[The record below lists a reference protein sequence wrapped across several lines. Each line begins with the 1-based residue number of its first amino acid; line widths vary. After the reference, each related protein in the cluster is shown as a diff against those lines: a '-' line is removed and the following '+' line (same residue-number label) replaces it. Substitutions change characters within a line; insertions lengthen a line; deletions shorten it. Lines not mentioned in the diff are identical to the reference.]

1 MDTKALRQKIL
12 DLAIRG
18 KLVPQEPND
27 EPAEVLLER
36 IREQKQQMFKEGK
49 LKKKDIKNDTII
61 FKGEDNLHYEKFQDG
76 TVKCIE
82 DEIPFEVPEGW
93 AWCKLNDIYNFID
106 YRGATPTKITNGI
119 PLVTAKNVKSGYIDY
134 TIDDYIS
141 EEEFKERQQRGISK
155 KGDILF
161 TTEAPLGNAALAD
174 MEKFSAGQRLIT
186 FQQYGSK
193 NELINYVMLMF
204 ILSDFFQQQLYVNKT
219 GSTVAGIKAAI
230 LKTLWIPVP
239 PYNEQLRISNT
250 LKSAINLIDSIS
262 KNKEILS
269 TSISNTKSKILD
281 LAIRGKIV
289 PQDPNDE
296 PASVLLE
303 RIRAEK
309 EELIKQGKIKRDKK
323 ESVIFKGDDNSYYV
337 KIGDKIRC
345 IDAEIP
351 FDLPELWT
359 FARLKHIGGIVGG
372 GTPKTNIGKYWD
384 GNIPWLTPADLSGY
398 DSMYI
403 STGSRTITD
412 FGLKSSSAQMLPAN
426 SILYSSRA
434 PIGYTAIATNP
445 VCTNQGFKSVVP
457 YDFSI
462 SPYLYYSLKARTDNI
477 IQRATGTTFKEIS
490 GSEMAETI
498 IPIPPL
504 NEQSKIVEKVTQLQE
519 VISLIEKSLN

>member
-18 KLVPQEPND
+18 KLVPQDPND

-61 FKGEDNLHYEKFQDG
+61 FKGEDNLHYEKFADG
-76 TVKCIE
+76 TVKCME

-323 ESVIFKGDDNSYYV
+323 ESVIFKGDDNSYYE
-337 KIGDKIRC
+337 KMPDGKLNC
-345 IDAEIP
+345 LNEQLT
-351 FDLPELWT
+351 FELPEGWEWCNL
-359 FARLKHIGGIVGG
+359 LMIG
-372 GTPKTNIGKYWD
+372 TTNIG
-384 GNIPWLTPADLSGY
+384 LTYRPADIDTQGIMVLRSCNIVNEKINLT
-398 DSMYI
+398 DLVRVKTSI
-403 STGSRTITD
+403 RTNQFVQKNDILICARNGSRTLVGKCALIPELD
-412 FGLKSSSAQMLPAN
+412 EQASFGAFMAIYRTPYFGYIIHFLRSNFFRSIFDDSNSTTINQLTQDMLK
-426 SILYSSRA
+426 RA
-434 PIGYTAIATNP
+434 I
-445 VCTNQGFKSVVP
+445 VP
-457 YDFSI
+457 
-462 SPYLYYSLKARTDNI
+462 L
-477 IQRATGTTFKEIS
+477 
-490 GSEMAETI
+490 
-498 IPIPPL
+498 PPL
-504 NEQSKIVEKVTQLQE
+504 AEQHRIVKKLNTLLTDL
-519 VISLIEKSLN
+519 SYIEKELN

>member
-1 MDTKALRQKIL
+1 
-12 DLAIRG
+12 
-18 KLVPQEPND
+18 
-27 EPAEVLLER
+27 
-36 IREQKQQMFKEGK
+36 
-49 LKKKDIKNDTII
+49 
-61 FKGEDNLHYEKFQDG
+61 LHYEKFQDG
-76 TVKCIE
+76 TIKCIE

-281 LAIRGKIV
+281 LAIRGKLV

-303 RIRAEK
+303 RISAEK

-323 ESVIFKGDDNSYYV
+323 ESVIFKGDDNSYYLRTGRV
-337 KIGDKIRC
+337 EESLEDWRF
-345 IDAEIP
+345 D
-351 FDLPELWT
+351 DLPETWKICCLGELCDYGDCINVNTEDIAEDAWILDLEDIEKDT
-359 FARLKHIGGIVGG
+359 GTVLKKVTKDQRNSVSTKH
-372 GTPKTNIGKYWD
+372 KFH
-384 GNIPWLTPADLSGY
+384 SG
-398 DSMYI
+398 
-403 STGSRTITD
+403 
-412 FGLKSSSAQMLPAN
+412 QV
-426 SILYSSRA
+426 LYSKLR
-434 PIGYTAIATNP
+434 
-445 VCTNQGFKSVVP
+445 
-457 YDFSI
+457 
-462 SPYLYYSLKARTDNI
+462 PYLNKVVLSDADGYCTSEILPLEFKNCVLPEYARYYLMSGTFIAYANHCSYGVKMPRL
-477 IQRATGTTFKEIS
+477 GTTDGKKAIFS
-490 GSEMAETI
+490 LPPLSEQKRIVETI
-498 IPIPPL
+498 DFCFVQL
-504 NEQSKIVEKVTQLQE
+504 NKISEALA
-519 VISLIEKSLN
+519 

>member
-18 KLVPQEPND
+18 KLVPQDPND
-27 EPAEVLLER
+27 EPASVLLEK
-36 IREQKQQMFKEGK
+36 IRAEKQQMVKDGR
-49 LKKKDIKNDTII
+49 LKAKDIKNDTII

-76 TVKCIE
+76 SVKCIE

-93 AWCKLNDIYNFID
+93 EWCRLTEITFEIFAGGDKPENYSKTQTDEFSIPIFANGAENDGLYGFTNKARVNKSAITVSA
-106 YRGATPTKITNGI
+106 RGTIGFCCIRHMPFVPIVRLITIVPTNGI
-119 PLVTAKNVKSGYIDY
+119 NIEYLRIV
-134 TIDDYIS
+134 
-141 EEEFKERQQRGISK
+141 FQ
-155 KGDILF
+155 
-161 TTEAPLGNAALAD
+161 ALI
-174 MEKFSAGQRLIT
+174 ETGEGSSIPQLTVPRIKPKLIP
-186 FQQYGSK
+186 
-193 NELINYVMLMF
+193 I
-204 ILSDFFQQQLYVNKT
+204 
-219 GSTVAGIKAAI
+219 
-230 LKTLWIPVP
+230 P
-239 PYNEQLRISNT
+239 PYSEQTRISNKLIET
-250 LKSAINLIDSIS
+250 EKIVSAVELNQESVVNYIKLA
-262 KNKEILS
+262 
-269 TSISNTKSKILD
+269 KSKILD
-281 LAIRGKIV
+281 LAIRGQLV

-309 EELIKQGKIKRDKK
+309 EELIKAGKIKRDKK
-323 ESVIFKGDDNSYYV
+323 ESIIFKGDDNSYYE

-372 GTPKTNIGKYWD
+372 GTPKTNISKYWD

-434 PIGYTAIATNP
+434 PIGYTAIATIP

-457 YDFSI
+457 YDFSM
-462 SPYLYYSLKARTDNI
+462 SPYLYYCLRARTDNI

-504 NEQSKIVEKVTQLQE
+504 NEQSKIIEKVTQLQE

>member
-1 MDTKALRQKIL
+1 MLSTK
-12 DLAIRG
+12 
-18 KLVPQEPND
+18 VPMNSFFS
-27 EPAEVLLER
+27 AS
-36 IREQKQQMFKEGK
+36 
-49 LKKKDIKNDTII
+49 
-61 FKGEDNLHYEKFQDG
+61 DNLHYEKFADG
-76 TVKCIE
+76 TVKCME

-323 ESVIFKGDDNSYYV
+323 ESVIFKGDDNSYYG
-337 KIGDKIRC
+337 IHLPDSWDWASLR
-345 IDAEIP
+345 EIALSISDGSHNP
-351 FDLPELWT
+351 PPNN
-359 FARLKHIGGIVGG
+359 GSGI
-372 GTPKTNIGKYWD
+372 PLLSAANIND
-384 GNIPWLTPADLSGY
+384 
-398 DSMYI
+398 
-403 STGSRTITD
+403 
-412 FGLKSSSAQMLPAN
+412 N
-426 SILYSSRA
+426 SILMNEISRWITNEEWKIENQRTNIEVGDVLLTIVGS
-434 PIGYTAIATNP
+434 IGRSAVVQNNNHFALQRSVAVIKPCLINP
-445 VCTNQGFKSVVP
+445 LYLMHIVQ
-457 YDFSI
+457 
-462 SPYLYYSLKARTDNI
+462 SPQIQKWLTDNSK
-477 IQRATGTTFKEIS
+477 GTAQKGIYLNTLS
-490 GSEMAETI
+490 LMI

-504 NEQSKIVEKVTQLQE
+504 AEQARIVELIHIAYKQLDL
-519 VISLIEKSLN
+519 ISNALL

>member
-18 KLVPQEPND
+18 KLVPQDPND
-27 EPAEVLLER
+27 EPASVLLEK
-36 IREQKQQMFKEGK
+36 IRAEKQQMVKDGR
-49 LKKKDIKNDTII
+49 LKAKDIKNDTII

-76 TVKCIE
+76 SVKCIE

-93 AWCKLNDIYNFID
+93 EWCRLTEITFEIFAGGDKPENYSKTQTDEFSIPIFANGAENDGLYGFTNKARVNKSAITVSA
-106 YRGATPTKITNGI
+106 RGTIGFCCIRHMPFVPIVRLITIVPTNGI
-119 PLVTAKNVKSGYIDY
+119 NIEYLRIV
-134 TIDDYIS
+134 
-141 EEEFKERQQRGISK
+141 FQ
-155 KGDILF
+155 
-161 TTEAPLGNAALAD
+161 ALI
-174 MEKFSAGQRLIT
+174 ETGE
-186 FQQYGSK
+186 GSS
-193 NELINYVMLMF
+193 IP
-204 ILSDFFQQQLYVNKT
+204 QL
-219 GSTVAGIKAAI
+219 TVPGIKPK
-230 LKTLWIPVP
+230 LIPIP
-239 PYNEQLRISNT
+239 PYSEQTRISNKLIET
-250 LKSAINLIDSIS
+250 EKIVSAVELNQESVVNYIKLA
-262 KNKEILS
+262 
-269 TSISNTKSKILD
+269 KSKILD
-281 LAIRGKIV
+281 LAIRGQLV
-289 PQDPNDE
+289 PQDHNDE

-309 EELIKQGKIKRDKK
+309 EELIKAGKIKRDKK
-323 ESVIFKGDDNSYYV
+323 ESIIFKGDDNSYYE

-372 GTPKTNIGKYWD
+372 GTPKTNISKYWD

-434 PIGYTAIATNP
+434 PIGYTAIATIP

-457 YDFSI
+457 YDFSM
-462 SPYLYYSLKARTDNI
+462 SPYLYYCLRARTDNI

-504 NEQSKIVEKVTQLQE
+504 NEQSKIIEKVTQLQE

>member
-18 KLVPQEPND
+18 KLVPQDPND

-323 ESVIFKGDDNSYYV
+323 ESVIFKGDDNSYYG
-337 KIGDKIRC
+337 IHLPDSWNWASLR
-345 IDAEIP
+345 EIALSISDGSHNP
-351 FDLPELWT
+351 PPNN
-359 FARLKHIGGIVGG
+359 GSGI
-372 GTPKTNIGKYWD
+372 PLLSAANIND
-384 GNIPWLTPADLSGY
+384 
-398 DSMYI
+398 
-403 STGSRTITD
+403 
-412 FGLKSSSAQMLPAN
+412 N
-426 SILYSSRA
+426 SILMNEISRWITNEEWKIENQRTNIEVGDVLLTIVGS
-434 PIGYTAIATNP
+434 IGRSAVVQNNNHFALLRSVAVIKPCLINP
-445 VCTNQGFKSVVP
+445 LYLMHIVQ
-457 YDFSI
+457 
-462 SPYLYYSLKARTDNI
+462 SPQIQKWLTDNSK
-477 IQRATGTTFKEIS
+477 GTAQKGIYLNALS
-490 GSEMAETI
+490 LMI

-504 NEQSKIVEKVTQLQE
+504 AEQARIVEHIHIAYKHLDL
-519 VISLIEKSLN
+519 ISNALL

>member
-12 DLAIRG
+12 DRAIRG
-18 KLVPQEPND
+18 KLVPQDPND

-61 FKGEDNLHYEKFQDG
+61 FKGEDNLHYEKFADG
-76 TVKCIE
+76 TVKCME

-323 ESVIFKGDDNSYYV
+323 ESVIFKGDDNSYYG
-337 KIGDKIRC
+337 IHLPDSWNWASLR
-345 IDAEIP
+345 EIALSISDGSHNP
-351 FDLPELWT
+351 PPNN
-359 FARLKHIGGIVGG
+359 GSGI
-372 GTPKTNIGKYWD
+372 PLLSAANIND
-384 GNIPWLTPADLSGY
+384 
-398 DSMYI
+398 
-403 STGSRTITD
+403 
-412 FGLKSSSAQMLPAN
+412 N
-426 SILYSSRA
+426 SILMNEISRWITNEEWKIENQRTNIEVGDVLLTIVGS
-434 PIGYTAIATNP
+434 IGRSAVVQNNNHFALQRSVAVIKPCLINP
-445 VCTNQGFKSVVP
+445 LYLMHIVQ
-457 YDFSI
+457 
-462 SPYLYYSLKARTDNI
+462 SPQIQKWLTDNSK
-477 IQRATGTTFKEIS
+477 GTAQKGIYLNALS
-490 GSEMAETI
+490 LMI

-504 NEQSKIVEKVTQLQE
+504 AEQARIVELIHIAYKQLDL
-519 VISLIEKSLN
+519 ISNALL

>member
-1 MDTKALRQKIL
+1 M
-12 DLAIRG
+12 
-18 KLVPQEPND
+18 
-27 EPAEVLLER
+27 
-36 IREQKQQMFKEGK
+36 
-49 LKKKDIKNDTII
+49 
-61 FKGEDNLHYEKFQDG
+61 
-76 TVKCIE
+76 E

-106 YRGATPTKITNGI
+106 YRGATPTKIINGI

-219 GSTVAGIKAAI
+219 GSTVAGIKATI

-323 ESVIFKGDDNSYYV
+323 ESVIFKGDDNSYYG
-337 KIGDKIRC
+337 IHLPDSWNWASLR
-345 IDAEIP
+345 EIALSISDGSHNP
-351 FDLPELWT
+351 PPNN
-359 FARLKHIGGIVGG
+359 GSGI
-372 GTPKTNIGKYWD
+372 PLLSAANIND
-384 GNIPWLTPADLSGY
+384 
-398 DSMYI
+398 
-403 STGSRTITD
+403 
-412 FGLKSSSAQMLPAN
+412 N
-426 SILYSSRA
+426 SILMNEISRWITNEEWKIENQRTNIEVGDVLLTIVGS
-434 PIGYTAIATNP
+434 IGRSAVVQNNNHFALQRSVAVIKPCLINP
-445 VCTNQGFKSVVP
+445 LYLMHIVQ
-457 YDFSI
+457 
-462 SPYLYYSLKARTDNI
+462 SPQIQKWLTDNSK
-477 IQRATGTTFKEIS
+477 GTAQKGIYLNALS
-490 GSEMAETI
+490 LMI

-504 NEQSKIVEKVTQLQE
+504 AEQARIVELIHIAYKQLDL
-519 VISLIEKSLN
+519 ISNALL

>member
-1 MDTKALRQKIL
+1 M
-12 DLAIRG
+12 
-18 KLVPQEPND
+18 
-27 EPAEVLLER
+27 
-36 IREQKQQMFKEGK
+36 
-49 LKKKDIKNDTII
+49 
-61 FKGEDNLHYEKFQDG
+61 HYEKFQDG
-76 TVKCIE
+76 TIKCIE

-281 LAIRGKIV
+281 LAIRGKLV

-303 RIRAEK
+303 RISAEK

-323 ESVIFKGDDNSYYV
+323 ESVIFKGDDNSYYEKLPDE
-337 KIGDKIRC
+337 KINC
-345 IDAEIP
+345 IDKQLP
-351 FDLPELWT
+351 FELPDGWKWCNLSM
-359 FARLKHIGGIVGG
+359 IG
-372 GTPKTNIGKYWD
+372 TTNIG
-384 GNIPWLTPADLSGY
+384 LTYRPADIDTQGIIVLRSCNIVN
-398 DSMYI
+398 DRINRTDLVRVKTSI
-403 STGSRTITD
+403 RENQFVQKDDILICARNGSRSLVGKCALIPELAEKVS
-412 FGLKSSSAQMLPAN
+412 FGAFMAVYRTPYFSYIVHFLRSNFFRSVFDDSN
-426 SILYSSRA
+426 S
-434 PIGYTAIATNP
+434 TAI
-445 VCTNQGFKSVVP
+445 NQLTQDMLKRAVVP
-457 YDFSI
+457 
-462 SPYLYYSLKARTDNI
+462 L
-477 IQRATGTTFKEIS
+477 
-490 GSEMAETI
+490 
-498 IPIPPL
+498 PPL
-504 NEQSKIVEKVTQLQE
+504 AEQLRIVDKITELFE
-519 VISLIEKSLN
+519 RLNCIEESLN

>member
-18 KLVPQEPND
+18 KLVPQDPND

-61 FKGEDNLHYEKFQDG
+61 FKGEDNLHYEKFADG
-76 TVKCIE
+76 TVKCME

-219 GSTVAGIKAAI
+219 GSTVAGIKATI

-323 ESVIFKGDDNSYYV
+323 ESVIFKGDDNSYYG
-337 KIGDKIRC
+337 IHLPDSWNWASLR
-345 IDAEIP
+345 EIALSISDGSHNP
-351 FDLPELWT
+351 PPNN
-359 FARLKHIGGIVGG
+359 GSGI
-372 GTPKTNIGKYWD
+372 PLLSAANIND
-384 GNIPWLTPADLSGY
+384 
-398 DSMYI
+398 
-403 STGSRTITD
+403 
-412 FGLKSSSAQMLPAN
+412 N
-426 SILYSSRA
+426 SILMNEISRWITNEEWKIENQRTNIEVGDVLLTIVGS
-434 PIGYTAIATNP
+434 IGRSAVVQNNNHFALQRSVAVIKPCLINP
-445 VCTNQGFKSVVP
+445 LYLMHIVQ
-457 YDFSI
+457 
-462 SPYLYYSLKARTDNI
+462 SPQIQKWLTDNSK
-477 IQRATGTTFKEIS
+477 GTAQKGIYLNALS
-490 GSEMAETI
+490 LMI

-504 NEQSKIVEKVTQLQE
+504 AEQARIVELIHIAYKQLDL
-519 VISLIEKSLN
+519 ISNALL

>member
-18 KLVPQEPND
+18 KLVPQDPND

-61 FKGEDNLHYEKFQDG
+61 FKGEDNLHYEKFADG
-76 TVKCIE
+76 TVKCME

-323 ESVIFKGDDNSYYV
+323 ESVIFKGDDNSYYE
-337 KIGDKIRC
+337 KIGNDVTC
-345 IDAEIP
+345 IDDEIS
-351 FDLPELWT
+351 FDIPDTWSWTRISTITDITMGSSPKSQDICNDNQYIEFHQGKIYFSKKTLMKSNQYTRKTTKLAPKQSVLLCVRAPVGELNIT
-359 FARLKHIGGIVGG
+359 DRDICIGRGLASI
-372 GTPKTNIGKYWD
+372 KSL
-384 GNIPWLTPADLSGY
+384 GNINEEFIFYWLHPYKTYLVNQ
-398 DSMYI
+398 
-403 STGSRTITD
+403 STGSTFSAITSD
-412 FGLKSSSAQMLPAN
+412 TVRKILIPLPP
-426 SILYSSRA
+426 LME
-434 PIGYTAIATNP
+434 
-445 VCTNQGFKSVVP
+445 Q
-457 YDFSI
+457 
-462 SPYLYYSLKARTDNI
+462 
-477 IQRATGTTFKEIS
+477 KEILDKIQKVFTLF
-490 GSEMAETI
+490 ENLETV
-498 IPIPPL
+498 
-504 NEQSKIVEKVTQLQE
+504 N
-519 VISLIEKSLN
+519 

>member
-18 KLVPQEPND
+18 KLVPQDPND

-323 ESVIFKGDDNSYYV
+323 ESVIFKGDDNSYYE
-337 KIGDKIRC
+337 KYGEK
-345 IDAEIP
+345 
-351 FDLPELWT
+351 LPSGWVVTNFETILEYEQPT
-359 FARLKHIGGIVGG
+359 KYIVHDTNYKPTYK
-372 GTPKTNIGKYWD
+372 TPVLTAGK
-384 GNIPWLTPADLSGY
+384 S
-398 DSMYI
+398 
-403 STGSRTITD
+403 
-412 FGLKSSSAQMLPAN
+412 F
-426 SILYSSRA
+426 IL
-434 PIGYTAIATNP
+434 GYTNE
-445 VCTNQGFKSVVP
+445 
-457 YDFSI
+457 
-462 SPYLYYSLKARTDNI
+462 TDNI
-477 IQRATGTTFKEIS
+477 FDDLPVIIFDDFTTESKFVDFSFKVKSSAMKILHINQDLVLPKYAFYLMQATEIDHDNHQRYWISTYSQEIV
-490 GSEMAETI
+490 ALP
-498 IPIPPL
+498 PI
-504 NEQSKIVEKVTQLQE
+504 NEQERILTALEHYFNLLDTLQ
-519 VISLIEKSLN
+519 

>member
-18 KLVPQEPND
+18 KLVPQDPND

-36 IREQKQQMFKEGK
+36 IREQKQQMLKEGK

-76 TVKCIE
+76 TIKCIE

-281 LAIRGKIV
+281 LAIRGKLV

-303 RIRAEK
+303 RISAEK

-323 ESVIFKGDDNSYYV
+323 ESVIFKGDDNSYYEKLPDE
-337 KIGDKIRC
+337 KINC
-345 IDAEIP
+345 IDKQLP
-351 FDLPELWT
+351 FELPDGWKWCNLSM
-359 FARLKHIGGIVGG
+359 IG
-372 GTPKTNIGKYWD
+372 TTNIG
-384 GNIPWLTPADLSGY
+384 LTYRPADIDTQGIIVLRSCNIVN
-398 DSMYI
+398 DRINRTDLVRVKTSI
-403 STGSRTITD
+403 RENQFVQKDDILICARNGSRSLVGKCALIPELAEKVS
-412 FGLKSSSAQMLPAN
+412 FGAFMAVYRTPYFSYIVHFLRSNFFRSVFDDSN
-426 SILYSSRA
+426 S
-434 PIGYTAIATNP
+434 TAI
-445 VCTNQGFKSVVP
+445 NQLTQDMLKRAVVP
-457 YDFSI
+457 
-462 SPYLYYSLKARTDNI
+462 L
-477 IQRATGTTFKEIS
+477 
-490 GSEMAETI
+490 
-498 IPIPPL
+498 PPL
-504 NEQSKIVEKVTQLQE
+504 AEQLRIVDKITELFE
-519 VISLIEKSLN
+519 RLNCIEESLN

>member
-1 MDTKALRQKIL
+1 M
-12 DLAIRG
+12 
-18 KLVPQEPND
+18 
-27 EPAEVLLER
+27 
-36 IREQKQQMFKEGK
+36 
-49 LKKKDIKNDTII
+49 
-61 FKGEDNLHYEKFQDG
+61 
-76 TVKCIE
+76 E

-323 ESVIFKGDDNSYYV
+323 ESVIFKGDDNSYYG
-337 KIGDKIRC
+337 IHLPDSWNWASLR
-345 IDAEIP
+345 EIALSISDGSHNP
-351 FDLPELWT
+351 PPNN
-359 FARLKHIGGIVGG
+359 GSGI
-372 GTPKTNIGKYWD
+372 PLLSAANIND
-384 GNIPWLTPADLSGY
+384 
-398 DSMYI
+398 
-403 STGSRTITD
+403 
-412 FGLKSSSAQMLPAN
+412 N
-426 SILYSSRA
+426 SILMNEISRWITNEEWKIENQRTNIEVGDVLLTIVGS
-434 PIGYTAIATNP
+434 IGRSAVVQNNNHFALQRSVAVIKPCLINP
-445 VCTNQGFKSVVP
+445 LYLMHIVQ
-457 YDFSI
+457 
-462 SPYLYYSLKARTDNI
+462 SPQIQKWLTDNSK
-477 IQRATGTTFKEIS
+477 GTAQKGIYLNALS
-490 GSEMAETI
+490 LMI

-504 NEQSKIVEKVTQLQE
+504 AEQARIVEHIHIAYKHLDL
-519 VISLIEKSLN
+519 ISNALL